1 MKKFAVAYHINTGT
15 KGMFFVCAENEDK
28 LTRDKLSEIVKKETS
43 KLNVPTVVINAA
55 TDYIIEEIGEDMK
68 SPYCID

>member
-28 LTRDKLSEIVKKETS
+28 LTKEKLSEIVKKET
-43 KLNVPTVVINAA
+43 KPLGVPKVVIDAA

-68 SPYCID
+68 SPYSID